1 MTETPDVEPPSDP
14 TGDTA
19 PLGPPTDDSGFQ
31 VEPPAAAAANT
42 AADPADLGGSVLGEF
57 HLLRVLGSGGMAN
70 VYLAE
75 QTSLKRKVALK
86 VLRPDLLADDT
97 YLERFAREATAAAG
111 LNHNNIV
118 QVFAVGEQDGLHY
131 IAQEYVQGV
140 NLREFL
146 ARKGPPE
153 AGVAVHIIRQ
163 VALALKAAAEAG
175 IVHRDIKPEN
185 ILLTRQGVVK
195 VTDFGLAQLNR
206 EAENTSLTLTQ
217 AGTTMGTP
225 LYMSPEQVNGSRV
238 DHRSDIYSL
247 GVTCYHL
254 LAGRP
259 PFRGET
265 AISVAVQHVNKHP
278 ESLGQQRTDLPRR
291 LCELVHRMMAKKPED
306 RLDSASVLL
315 DELDALQRRLTGV
328 RGGSEADWIDY
339 EPPMSV
345 WSRLLGALPEIDWHR
360 QRRLVTWPAAC
371 MGIALLAGGFSL
383 LARPPGPLESD
394 PNQQSH
400 VPREAEVEKQY
411 FYAMMVDS
419 AEAWQAV
426 IDLHPDETL
435 FVNRAKN
442 RLAMHHLRN
451 LKIDDARPIFEELVL
466 AGETE
471 PDLVASGLAGRAVI
485 ASYDGHYEESQEVI
499 AERLLPLRE
508 YLSLDMERLIRN
520 TITRNRERSELEI
533 RQGFED
539 FFRHAETDD
548 DSSAN

>member
-1 MTETPDVEPPSDP
+1 MQVCEGVQYAHQKAVIHRDLKPSNVLVTVKSNRAIPKIIDF
-14 TGDTA
+14 GIA
-19 PLGPPTDDSGFQ
+19 KATDQRLTDNSF
-31 VEPPAAAAANT
+31 A
-42 AADPADLGGSVLGEF
+42 
-57 HLLRVLGSGGMAN
+57 
-70 VYLAE
+70 
-75 QTSLKRKVALK
+75 TSL
-86 VLRPDLLADDT
+86 
-97 YLERFAREATAAAG
+97 G
-111 LNHNNIV
+111 QIV
-118 QVFAVGEQDGLHY
+118 
-131 IAQEYVQGV
+131 
-140 NLREFL
+140 
-146 ARKGPPE
+146 
-153 AGVAVHIIRQ
+153 
-163 VALALKAAAEAG
+163 
-175 IVHRDIKPEN
+175 
-185 ILLTRQGVVK
+185 
-195 VTDFGLAQLNR
+195 
-206 EAENTSLTLTQ
+206 
-217 AGTTMGTP
+217 GTP
-225 LYMSPEQVNGSRV
+225 AYMSPEQVNGSRV

-328 RGGSEADWIDY
+328 RSGSEADWIDY

-345 WSRLLGALPEIDWHR
+345 WSRLLGALPEIDWRR
-360 QRRLVTWPAAC
+360 QRQLVTWPAAC

-451 LKIDDARPIFEELVL
+451 LKIDGARPSFEELVL

-485 ASYDGHYEESQEVI
+485 ASYDGHYEESQDVI
-499 AERLLPLRE
+499 AESLLPLRDF
-508 YLSLDMERLIRN
+508 LSVDMERLIRN
-520 TITRNRERSELEI
+520 TITRNRERSNLEI

-539 FFRHAETDD
+539 FFRRAETDD
-548 DSSAN
+548 NSPAN